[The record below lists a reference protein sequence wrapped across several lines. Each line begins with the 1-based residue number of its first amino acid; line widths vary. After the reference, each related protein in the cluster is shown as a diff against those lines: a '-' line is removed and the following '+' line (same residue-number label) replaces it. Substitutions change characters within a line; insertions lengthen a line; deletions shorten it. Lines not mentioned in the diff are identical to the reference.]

1 MFKKITIKERKREMK
16 LSKFPKNSE
25 EKLELLK
32 KRIESFFSSK
42 HLEKPRI
49 SSIQNEYLEK
59 LSKFK
64 EVYFY
69 TKTTIFRHPD
79 EVDNYLTCQTFK
91 IIDIEYIISSNIGK
105 FFVFYY
111 CTEEIIH
118 GLFIECSEAT
128 IQNREN
134 IIDKLLN

>member
-1 MFKKITIKERKREMK
+1 MVLKGIKDME
-16 LSKFPKNSE
+16 LLKFPENSD

-32 KRIESFFSSK
+32 TRIESFFSTK
-42 HLEKPRI
+42 HFEKPRI
-49 SSIQNEYLEK
+49 SSIQNDALEK
-59 LSKFK
+59 LYKFK

-69 TKTTIFRHPD
+69 TKTPIFRHPD

-91 IIDIEYIISSNIGK
+91 ISDIGK
-105 FFVFYY
+105 FFIFYY
-111 CTEEIIH
+111 CTGEIIQ

-134 IIDKLLN
+134 NIDKILD